1 LALLQPAGWDERAR
15 LMGELL
21 FGLGISAAAA
31 PGADPVGAARE
42 AESLGFDFVGTNDH
56 LHGSSPS
63 FETWTLLAWI
73 AAATSRIR
81 VATRVLATPM
91 RPPPV
96 VAKMAES
103 LDRLSGG
110 RLILGLGGGSM
121 DEEFAAFGLGVRSPR
136 DKVDGMDEA
145 IRIMR
150 GMWSQERFT
159 FSGRLYRTDGARIEP
174 KPERRIPIWLGTYGN
189 RALAVTGRLADGW
202 IPSLG
207 FAAPEEIPAMR
218 DRILA
223 AARDAGRDP
232 AEITCAYNLAVHV
245 DDHARPQPDTVT
257 GPPDVVAE
265 QLVSFLKLGF
275 TALNFIPTGPDAAE
289 QARRLAREVL
299 PAVRAAS

>member
-1 LALLQPAGWDERAR
+1 MDG
-15 LMGELL
+15 LL
-21 FGLGISAAAA
+21 FGLGISAAAT
-31 PGADPVGAARE
+31 PGADPVGAARA
-42 AESLGFDFVGTNDH
+42 AEESGFDFVGTNDH

-63 FETWTLLAWI
+63 FEPWTLLTWI

-121 DEEFAAFGLGVRSPR
+121 DEEFAAFGLGVPSPR
-136 DKVDGMDEA
+136 DKVDGLEEA
-145 IRIMR
+145 IRIMQ

-159 FSGRLYRTDGARIEP
+159 FSGRRYRTEGARIEP
-174 KPERRIPIWLGTYGN
+174 KPDRRIPIWCGTYGD

-207 FAAPEEIPAMR
+207 FAAPEQIPAMR
-218 DRILA
+218 ERILA

-232 AEITCAYNLAVHV
+232 AEITCAYNLAVRV
-245 DDHARPQPDTVT
+245 DEHAKPQPDTVS
-257 GPPDVVAE
+257 GSPDAVAE
-265 QLVSFLKLGF
+265 QLIGFLELGF
-275 TALNFIPTGPDAAE
+275 TALNFIPTGPDPAE
-289 QARRLAREVL
+289 QAERLAREVL
-299 PAVRAAS
+299 PTVRAAV

>member
-1 LALLQPAGWDERAR
+1 
-15 LMGELL
+15 MGELL
-21 FGLGISAAAA
+21 FGLGIPAAAA
-31 PGADPVGAARE
+31 PGADPVGAARA
-42 AESLGFDFVGTNDH
+42 AEELGFDFVGTNDH

-63 FETWTLLAWI
+63 FETWTLLVWI

-121 DEEFAAFGLGVRSPR
+121 DEELAAFGLGARSPR
-136 DKVDGMDEA
+136 DKVDGMEEA

-150 GMWSQERFT
+150 GMWSQERFS
-159 FSGRLYRTDGARIEP
+159 FSGRLYRTEGARIEP
-174 KPERRIPIWLGTYGN
+174 KPDRRIPIWLGTYGS

-207 FAAPEEIPAMR
+207 FAAPEQIPAMR
-218 DRILA
+218 DRVLA

-232 AEITCAYNLAVHV
+232 AEITCAYNLTVRV
-245 DDHARPQPDTVT
+245 DEHAEPRPDTVT
-257 GPPDVVAE
+257 GPPGLVVE
-265 QLVSFLKLGF
+265 RLLGFLELGF
-275 TALNFIPTGPDAAE
+275 TALSFIPTGPDPAE
-289 QARRLAREVL
+289 QAHRLAREVL
-299 PAVRAAS
+299 PALRAAG

>member
-1 LALLQPAGWDERAR
+1 MGALQS
-15 LMGELL
+15 
-21 FGLGISAAAA
+21 GLGIPAAAA
-31 PGADPVGAARE
+31 PGADPVGTARAAE
-42 AESLGFDFVGTNDH
+42 ALGFDFVGTNDH

-63 FETWTLLAWI
+63 FETWTLLTWI

-121 DEEFAAFGLGVRSPR
+121 DEEFAAFGLGVPSPR

-150 GMWSQERFT
+150 GMWSEERFS
-159 FSGRLYRTDGARIEP
+159 FSGRLYRTEGARIEP
-174 KPERRIPIWLGTYGN
+174 KPDRRIPIWLGTYGN
-189 RALAVTGRLADGW
+189 RALDVTGRLADGW

-207 FAAPEEIPAMR
+207 FAAPEQIPAMR
-218 DRILA
+218 DRVLA

-245 DDHARPQPDTVT
+245 DEHAEPRPDTVT
-257 GPPDVVAE
+257 GPPDAVAE
-265 QLVSFLKLGF
+265 QLLGFLKLGF
-275 TALNFIPTGPDAAE
+275 TALNFIPVGPDPAVQAE
-289 QARRLAREVL
+289 RLAREVL
-299 PAVRAAS
+299 PALRGAG

>member
-1 LALLQPAGWDERAR
+1 
-15 LMGELL
+15 MGELL
-21 FGLGISAAAA
+21 FGLGLSATAA
-31 PGADPVGAARE
+31 PGADPVGAARAAE
-42 AESLGFDFVGTNDH
+42 ALGFDFVGTNDH

-136 DKVDGMDEA
+136 DKVDGMEEA

-159 FSGRLYRTDGARIEP
+159 FSGRLYRTEGARIEP
-174 KPERRIPIWLGTYGN
+174 KPDRRIPIWLGTYGN
-189 RALAVTGRLADGW
+189 RALAATGRLADGW

-207 FAAPEEIPAMR
+207 FAAPEQIPAMR
-218 DRILA
+218 DRVLG

-232 AEITCAYNLAVHV
+232 AEITCAYNLAVRV
-245 DDHARPQPDTVT
+245 DEHAKPQPDTVA
-257 GPPDVVAE
+257 GPPDGVAE
-265 QLVSFLKLGF
+265 QLLGFLQLGF
-275 TALNFIPTGPDAAE
+275 TALNFIPTGPDSAQ
-289 QARRLAREVL
+289 QAQRLAREVL
-299 PAVRAAS
+299 PAVRAAV

>member
-1 LALLQPAGWDERAR
+1 MGALQ
-15 LMGELL
+15 
-21 FGLGISAAAA
+21 FGLGIPASAA
-31 PGADPVGAARE
+31 PGADPVGAARAAE
-42 AESLGFDFVGTNDH
+42 ALGFDFVGTNDH

-63 FETWTLLAWI
+63 FETWTLLTWI

-121 DEEFAAFGLGVRSPR
+121 DEEFAAFGLGVRSAR
-136 DKVDGMDEA
+136 DKVDGMEEA
-145 IRIMR
+145 IRILR
-150 GMWSQERFT
+150 GMWSQERFS
-159 FSGRLYRTDGARIEP
+159 FSGRLYRTEGARIEP
-174 KPERRIPIWLGTYGN
+174 KPDRRIPIWLGTYGN

-207 FAAPEEIPAMR
+207 FAAPEQIPAMR
-218 DRILA
+218 ERVLA

-232 AEITCAYNLAVHV
+232 AEITCAYNLAVRV
-245 DDHARPQPDTVT
+245 DERAEPRPDTVT
-257 GPPDVVAE
+257 GPPDVVVD
-265 QLVSFLKLGF
+265 QLLGFLELGF
-275 TALNFIPTGPDAAE
+275 TALNFIPVGPDPAA
-289 QARRLAREVL
+289 QVQRLAGEVL
-299 PAVRAAS
+299 PALRAAG